1 MINCTYSL
9 FSFFLCQ
16 IYSIYCAALNDSSEP
31 STATSIFF
39 ENPAEVVDKL
49 CEFYRY

>member
-1 MINCTYSL
+1 MRSGG
-9 FSFFLCQ
+9 
-16 IYSIYCAALNDSSEP
+16 DGDDDGSSNTHEP

-49 CEFYRY
+49 CESYRY